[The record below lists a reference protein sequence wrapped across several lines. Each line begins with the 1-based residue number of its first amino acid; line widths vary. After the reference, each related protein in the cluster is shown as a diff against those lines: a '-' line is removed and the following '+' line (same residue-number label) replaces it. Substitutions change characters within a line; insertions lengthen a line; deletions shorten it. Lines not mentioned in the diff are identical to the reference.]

1 MLLLHLEK
9 RCMHTCAPEFVCDD
23 CRAPRAQHTLHN
35 REEGRD
41 ERLFE
46 HAVAGED
53 DMRRRLQSVNA
64 VTCVGSRAGWGT
76 CRCRGKSAP
85 PHVSGSTV
93 MRRPYR
99 VSYGRYTS
107 PLRLLV
113 AASCSRI
120 NIDVIGYI
128 QWP

>member
-9 RCMHTCAPEFVCDD
+9 RRMHTCAPEFVRDD

-76 CRCRGKSAP
+76 CRCRGRSAP

-93 MRRPYR
+93 MLP
-99 VSYGRYTS
+99 
-107 PLRLLV
+107 
-113 AASCSRI
+113 
-120 NIDVIGYI
+120 
-128 QWP
+128 